1 MAEFT
6 SSWQSAAGAVEECQ
20 LSIFEP
26 IIRGLKSDF

>member
-26 IIRGLKSDF
+26 IRGLKSDF